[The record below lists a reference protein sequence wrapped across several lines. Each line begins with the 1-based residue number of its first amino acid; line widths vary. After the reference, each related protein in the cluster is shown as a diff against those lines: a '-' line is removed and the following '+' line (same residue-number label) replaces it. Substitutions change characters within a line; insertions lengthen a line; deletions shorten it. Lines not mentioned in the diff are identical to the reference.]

1 MLFLKG
7 RQTPHCAVGDQCVLS
22 DALLPRPPFHISPS
36 TPPSRRPVQPPSPR
50 LRQSRRVSG
59 QPASRRAGWRLRGV
73 LRLRKAPANRDQRPT
88 SRPSP
93 GRHPGPDAGRIPAS
107 ESASGAASCT
117 RGPTAILASR
127 PWSSL
132 WAETPSL
139 LRRRLWRGATVT
151 GVTSSP
157 CAAENR
163 PTDWEFANMNC
174 PAGCLLI

>member
-73 LRLRKAPANRDQRPT
+73 AHPNPRSGCGCGRLRPIGI
-88 SRPSP
+88 S
-93 GRHPGPDAGRIPAS
+93 GRHPGPARAGIPARMP
-107 ESASGAASCT
+107 AASQ
-117 RGPTAILASR
+117 PASR
-127 PWSSL
+127 RAAQPPARGGRL
-132 WAETPSL
+132 PSL
-139 LRRRLWRGATVT
+139 FLGPGHPCGPRRPASCGADS
-151 GVTSSP
+151 GVAP
-157 CAAENR
+157 PR
-163 PTDWEFANMNC
+163 
-174 PAGCLLI
+174 